1 MLIGHHHRP
10 QRLGWTEVT
19 VNQHH
24 PWYQLDLLVLAEGRN
39 RTKQINRGL
48 RTEVVNLLKL
58 LVSGCVA
65 HAAVEKGGSNEQSR
79 D

>member
-1 MLIGHHHRP
+1 M
-10 QRLGWTEVT
+10 
-19 VNQHH
+19 NQHH

-58 LVSGCVA
+58 LVSECVA
-65 HAAVEKGGSNEQSR
+65 HAAIEKGGSNEQNR